1 MNPEQNYKRAVDLLY
16 KNAVYG
22 YNDWQIA
29 RKYFAEQENNEQ
41 WAFLK
46 EKSTK
51 ANIPYKVDISW
62 RRYRPG

>member
-1 MNPEQNYKRAVDLLY
+1 MNPSKTIRGAVDVLY

-46 EKSTK
+46 ER
-51 ANIPYKVDISW
+51 V
-62 RRYRPG
+62 